1 MKRVFARIITLAMI
15 ALAVT
20 SCSRST
26 NATSPDPG
34 IALERVAGTLVERNT
49 EQMALD
55 GPLVLV
61 IAERPGQLENA
72 VIPGTMRGDVTP
84 AERAVAEKAFQLP
97 IGSYVVALGKRGA
110 NGDLVV
116 SELRG
121 GF

>member
-1 MKRVFARIITLAMI
+1 MKRVFIRIITLAMI
-15 ALAVT
+15 ALAVS
-20 SCSRST
+20 SCSSST
-26 NATSPDPG
+26 HATSPDPG
-34 IALERVAGTLVERNT
+34 ISFERVAGTLVERNT

-61 IAERPGQLENA
+61 IAPRPGQLENA

-97 IGSYVVALGKRGA
+97 IGGYVVALGKRSA

-116 SELRG
+116 TELRG

>member
-1 MKRVFARIITLAMI
+1 
-15 ALAVT
+15 
-20 SCSRST
+20 
-26 NATSPDPG
+26 
-34 IALERVAGTLVERNT
+34 VERNT

-61 IAERPGQLENA
+61 IAERPGRLENA
-72 VIPGTMRGDVTP
+72 VIPGTMRGDLTP
-84 AERAVAEKAFQLP
+84 QERAVAEKAFQLP
-97 IGSYVVALGKRGA
+97 IGSYVVALGKRGE